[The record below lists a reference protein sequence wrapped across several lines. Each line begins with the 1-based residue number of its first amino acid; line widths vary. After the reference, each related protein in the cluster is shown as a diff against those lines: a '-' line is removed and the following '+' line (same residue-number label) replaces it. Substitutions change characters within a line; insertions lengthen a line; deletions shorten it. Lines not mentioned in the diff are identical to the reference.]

1 MSLSAL
7 ARGYLFIGIMLPFFA
22 QAQSEEEALLDAFGQ
37 TSRQLS
43 SQEPLNNRLAQKTNR
58 VTHPL
63 AAKNKAGTGEL
74 AALKK
79 QIAAQQQVIKQQQA
93 TIVTLKRSTASAKR
107 EVADPQTDVQRD
119 SYSLGQSIAANA
131 QGQIKLI
138 EDAGMALDKDQLGQG
153 ILSGLRLRSSLSS
166 HETATRF
173 QALEKRVSQA
183 LPEKIAAAYQ
193 QLDKQTAGQQPVSHT
208 HGMRWFTRYSVSH
221 RLQPE
226 QKVTVQV
233 IVKTRDDKIINDF
246 SDDNVIF
253 NSQLPALMYEAMSL
267 TGKGGGV
274 EGWALAKDIAD
285 REPLPAWIAP
295 YDLIHYILS
304 IK

>member
-1 MSLSAL
+1 MSLSAFV
-7 ARGYLFIGIMLPFFA
+7 RGSLFISLMLLVFT
-22 QAQSEEEALLDAFGQ
+22 QAHADDEALLNAFGQ
-37 TSRQLS
+37 TSQQLS
-43 SQEPLNNRLAQKTNR
+43 SQKPSGNTPAS
-58 VTHPL
+58 
-63 AAKNKAGTGEL
+63 AKNNATARET

-79 QIAAQQQVIKQQQA
+79 QITEQQQLIKRQQT
-93 TIVTLKRSTASAKR
+93 TIANLTRNTSPTKSSI
-107 EVADPQTDVQRD
+107 ADPRTDVQRD

-131 QGQIKLI
+131 QGQLKLI
-138 EDAGMALDKDQLGQG
+138 GDAGIVLDMDQLGQG
-153 ILSGLRLRSSLSS
+153 MLSGLRQTSVLSS
-166 HETATRF
+166 HETLTRF
-173 QALEKRVSQA
+173 QALEKRVSQT

-193 QLDKQTAGQQPVSHT
+193 QLDKQTAGQQPVSNT
-208 HGMRWFTRYSVSH
+208 HGIRWFTRYSVSH

-226 QKVTVQV
+226 QKVAVQV

-285 REPLPAWIAP
+285 REPLPAWITP
-295 YDLIHYILS
+295 YDIIHYILS